1 MCNYIFIFY
10 LFSNEKILIKSY
22 FQNYR
27 HAAIKIDDGLKVKLK
42 NQSLDKYLGL
52 TVIRLKINVSN
63 VCTCVH
69 SGVFLC
75 MIHHKLSIQIQNY

>member
-52 TVIRLKINVSN
+52 TVIRLIINVSN

-69 SGVFLC
+69 SCVFLC
-75 MIHHKLSIQIQNY
+75 MIHHKLYIQIQNY

>member
-42 NQSLDKYLGL
+42 NQSLDN
-52 TVIRLKINVSN
+52 I
-63 VCTCVH
+63 
-69 SGVFLC
+69 
-75 MIHHKLSIQIQNY
+75 